1 VHLSSQRDNIL
12 STYTKVCSKLQSM
25 FTKDTERQTGKPGWR
40 FLFVQKDILPPQT
53 FPKSQNPI
61 SPQPS
66 KINIY
71 KNINKYLPYAYR
83 TYISYNCSYFSTS
96 KLCHSSLL
104 TSKLACHF
112 LIFYLFFSIFK

>member
-1 VHLSSQRDNIL
+1 LLFIIIDYCSL
-12 STYTKVCSKLQSM
+12 STSKKVGSKLQSL
-25 FTKDTERQTGKPGWR
+25 FTKDTERQTGKPIWR
-40 FLFVQKDILPPQT
+40 LLFVQKKIHPPQT

-83 TYISYNCSYFSTS
+83 TYISYN
-96 KLCHSSLL
+96 
-104 TSKLACHF
+104 
-112 LIFYLFFSIFK
+112 

>member
-1 VHLSSQRDNIL
+1 MSMNMKKLSYL
-12 STYTKVCSKLQSM
+12 STYTKVCLQLQSM
-25 FTKDTERQTGKPGWR
+25 FTKDTERQTGKPAWR
-40 FLFVQKDILPPQT
+40 ILFVQKKIHPPQT
-53 FPKSQNPI
+53 SQITKQLFP
-61 SPQPS
+61 PQPS

-71 KNINKYLPYAYR
+71 KNINKYPPYAYR

-112 LIFYLFFSIFK
+112 LIFYLFFSIF